1 MDVDLARLSLENRE
15 QEGWDVT
22 EGDSGYEPTS
32 YKLCLVGRFFTASI
46 SKWLQEDVE
55 IKGTNFV
62 SSNLGNEFS
71 KELDLEDRFV
81 NQISTNLGLHMGGA
95 NGLGINGGILIDT
108 KYEDCRLE
116 STKEKKK

>member
-1 MDVDLARLSLENRE
+1 MDADLARLSLEDRE
-15 QEGWDVT
+15 EEGWDVT

-32 YKLCLVGRFFTASI
+32 YKLCL

-71 KELDLEDRFV
+71 KELNLEDRFV
-81 NQISTNLGLHMGGA
+81 NQISTNLGLNMGVSDFMDSDGTTQ
-95 NGLGINGGILIDT
+95 GLIIAPNFDKSVELV
-108 KYEDCRLE
+108 KRA
-116 STKEKKK
+116 